1 MWLNILFIIL
11 PIISVLFFLMSIYGH
26 KLEIKRLNKKIDAL
40 ESERSYNNY
49 KFTKLDPTNNL
60 KK

>member
-40 ESERSYNNY
+40 ESERRYNNY
-49 KFTKLDPTNNL
+49 KFIKLNPKNDL